1 MQRLKTII
9 HKELLHIIRDKR
21 TLYMILI
28 LPAFLLMLLGYS
40 VSNEVENMPF
50 AVVDLSKTPDS
61 RAFIDQFTS
70 SGYFVYRYSLNNENE
85 IIELMDRNKISAAIY
100 IPPEFGRDLN
110 SGEKAKAVL
119 FINGSNQLE
128 AQSAQLAAE
137 TISQDKAQNLII
149 RNLNKSGQGLTG
161 NKPMEVYIKYL
172 YNPDL
177 RRLNYMVPALIAMIL
192 QVQSM
197 LLTALSI
204 VREREQGTMEQLIV
218 TPIKP
223 WELMLGK
230 ILPYIIITLINVL
243 ITVALGTF
251 WFKVPIA
258 GNLLLL
264 LGLSFVFILG
274 SLGLGILIS
283 NVAKTQMQAMYLTS
297 FGIQM
302 PSMILSGFVFPRINM
317 PPVVYWIGNIFPV
330 TYFIEITRGIIL
342 KGVGFAALW
351 QYIWPMMLLC
361 VIFFSASVFTFRKHL
376 S

>member
-9 HKELLHIIRDKR
+9 HKELIHIIRDKR

-50 AVVDLSKTPDS
+50 AAVDLSKSPDS
-61 RAFIDQFTS
+61 RAFINQFTS
-70 SGYFVYRYSLNNENE
+70 SGYFVYRYSLQNEDE
-85 IIELMDRNKISAAIY
+85 IIQLMDRNEISAAIY
-100 IPPEFGRDLN
+100 IPPEFGRNLQT
-110 SGEKAKAVL
+110 GEKANAVL

-137 TISQDKAQNLII
+137 TISQNNAQNLII
-149 RNLNKSGQGLTG
+149 RNLNTAGRSLAD

-192 QVQSM
+192 QIQSIM
-197 LLTALSI
+197 LTALSI

-218 TPIKP
+218 TPIKS

-230 ILPYIIITLINVL
+230 ILPYIFVALINVL
-243 ITVALGTF
+243 VTLLLGTL

-258 GNLLLL
+258 GNVLLL
-264 LGLSFVFILG
+264 LGLSFIFILG

-283 NVAKTQMQAMYLTS
+283 NIAKTQMQAMYITS
-297 FGIQM
+297 FGIQL
-302 PSMILSGFVFPRINM
+302 PSMILSGFIFPRINM
-317 PPVVYWIGNIFPV
+317 PPVVYWIGNIIPV

-351 QYIWPMMLLC
+351 RYIWPMMVLSI
-361 VIFFSASVFTFRKHL
+361 VFFSASVVTFRKHL

>member
-1 MQRLKTII
+1 
-9 HKELLHIIRDKR
+9 
-21 TLYMILI
+21 MILI

-50 AVVDLSKTPDS
+50 AVVDLSKTPES

-70 SGYFVYRYSLNNENE
+70 SGYFLYEYDLKDEEE
-85 IIELMDRNKISAAIY
+85 IIHMMDKNAISAAVY
-100 IPPEFGRDLN
+100 LPPDFGRNLK
-110 SGEKAKAVL
+110 SSEKADAVL
-119 FINGSNQLE
+119 FINGSNQME

-137 TISQDKAQNLII
+137 TISQNNAQNLII
-149 RNLNKSGQGLTG
+149 RNLNASGFSKPDNKS
-161 NKPMEVYIKYL
+161 MEVYIKYL

-177 RRLNYMVPALIAMIL
+177 RRLNYMIPALIAMIL
-192 QVQSM
+192 QIQSM

-218 TPIKP
+218 TPVKP

-230 ILPYIIITLINVL
+230 ILPYIIIALINVL
-243 ITVALGTF
+243 VTVLLGTF

-258 GNLLLL
+258 GNLLLF
-264 LGLSFVFILG
+264 LGLSLIFILG

-283 NVAKTQMQAMYLTS
+283 NISKTQMQAMYISS

-317 PPVVYWIGNIFPV
+317 PAIVYWIGNLFPV

-342 KGVGFAALW
+342 KGAGFAPLW
-351 QYIWPMMLLC
+351 RYIWPMALLSI
-361 VIFFSASVFTFRKHL
+361 VFFAASVVTFQKHL

>member
-1 MQRLKTII
+1 MQRLRTII
-9 HKELLHIIRDKR
+9 HKELIHIIRDKR
-21 TLYMILI
+21 TLYLILI
-28 LPAFLLMLLGYS
+28 LPAVLLMLLGYS

-50 AVVDLSKTPDS
+50 GVVDLSKTTES

-70 SGYFVYRYSLNNENE
+70 SGYFVYSYSLQNEEE
-85 IIELMDRNKISAAIY
+85 IIHLMDRNEISAAVY
-100 IPPEFGRDLN
+100 IPPDFGRNLKT
-110 SGEKAKAVL
+110 GQKASAVL

-137 TISQDKAQNLII
+137 TISQNNAHNLIVQNL
-149 RNLNKSGQGLTG
+149 NSAGKGQSSSKL
-161 NKPMEVYIKYL
+161 MEVYIKYL

-192 QVQSM
+192 QIQSM

-218 TPIKP
+218 TPVKS

-230 ILPYIIITLINVL
+230 ILPYVIITLINVMV
-243 ITVALGTF
+243 TVALGTF

-258 GNLLLL
+258 GNVLLL
-264 LGLSFVFILG
+264 LGLSLIFVMG

-283 NVAKTQMQAMYLTS
+283 NVTRTQMQAMYISS
-297 FGIQM
+297 FGIQI

-317 PPVVYWIGNIFPV
+317 PPFVYWIGNLFPV

-342 KGVGFAALW
+342 KGVGFLALW
-351 QYIWPMMLLC
+351 RYIWPMMLLSL
-361 VIFFSASVFTFRKHL
+361 VFFSASVLTFKKHL
-376 S
+376 T